1 MSAFVLT
8 FATCLTAIT
17 QLSPSL
23 WATSIFSNQ
32 PIYQD
37 LMNRNKNRKTNS
49 FIFSNKKKDC
59 FACCVFGRKVRLRF
73 PYICTYVNGET
84 GTRYLKN
91 LVCIGDECTCFHIFS
106 FNALTAFLCVA
117 KSWTLSKN
125 QMLVWPS
132 ISCYLQLPQPQAAQY
147 FSSFLSALPIFFRIL
162 FYFMSYFT
170 CFVYQ
175 FIHPN
180 ILALFLQPSQYS
192 L

>member
-1 MSAFVLT
+1 M
-8 FATCLTAIT
+8 
-17 QLSPSL
+17 
-23 WATSIFSNQ
+23 
-32 PIYQD
+32 
-37 LMNRNKNRKTNS
+37 
-49 FIFSNKKKDC
+49 
-59 FACCVFGRKVRLRF
+59 
-73 PYICTYVNGET
+73 YICKWRNRHAISEKFSLYW
-84 GTRYLKN
+84 RWMHLFSY
-91 LVCIGDECTCFHIFS
+91 FFS

-180 ILALFLQPSQYS
+180 ILALFFQPSQYS
-192 L
+192 LEYFIISCLISHVLLIN

>member
-32 PIYQD
+32 PIYKD
-37 LMNRNKNRKTNS
+37 LMNKNKNRKTNS
-49 FIFSNKKKDC
+49 FIFSNKNKDF

-91 LVCIGDECTCFHIFS
+91 LVCIGDECTCFHIFFHLMLWLLFCVLQNLGRWAKTKCWS
-106 FNALTAFLCVA
+106 DQAL
-117 KSWTLSKN
+117 
-125 QMLVWPS
+125 
-132 ISCYLQLPQPQAAQY
+132 AAIY
-147 FSSFLSALPIFFRIL
+147 NFLSPKL
-162 FYFMSYFT
+162 
-170 CFVYQ
+170 
-175 FIHPN
+175 PN
-180 ILALFLQPSQYS
+180 ILALFFKPSQYS
-192 L
+192 LEYYFISCLISHVLFINLFIQIF